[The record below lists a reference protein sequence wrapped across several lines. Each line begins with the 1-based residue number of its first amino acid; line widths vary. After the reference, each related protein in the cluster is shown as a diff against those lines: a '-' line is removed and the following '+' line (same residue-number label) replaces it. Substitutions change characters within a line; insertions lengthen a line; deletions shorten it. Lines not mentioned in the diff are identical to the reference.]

1 MAILT
6 KLLAIKREAI
16 NAFGFSSNDTILLY
30 EGCCRVL
37 SIFISFSVNE
47 KNAIS
52 DPAKRKDKTK
62 STSNIKKRIVVVDAG
77 VMAIIV
83 SN

>member
-1 MAILT
+1 M
-6 KLLAIKREAI
+6 
-16 NAFGFSSNDTILLY
+16 
-30 EGCCRVL
+30 
-37 SIFISFSVNE
+37 SFSVNE

-52 DPAKRKDKTK
+52 DPEKRKDNTK
-62 STSNIKKRIVVVDAG
+62 SISNTKNRIVEVDAG

>member
-1 MAILT
+1 M
-6 KLLAIKREAI
+6 
-16 NAFGFSSNDTILLY
+16 
-30 EGCCRVL
+30 
-37 SIFISFSVNE
+37 SFSVNE

-62 STSNIKKRIVVVDAG
+62 RTNNIKNRIVVVDAG
-77 VMAIIV
+77 VTAKIV

>member
-1 MAILT
+1 V
-6 KLLAIKREAI
+6 
-16 NAFGFSSNDTILLY
+16 S
-30 EGCCRVL
+30 
-37 SIFISFSVNE
+37 E

-52 DPAKRKDKTK
+52 DPEKRKDKTK
-62 STSNIKKRIVVVDAG
+62 STSSIKNKMVVVDAG

>member
-1 MAILT
+1 M
-6 KLLAIKREAI
+6 
-16 NAFGFSSNDTILLY
+16 
-30 EGCCRVL
+30 
-37 SIFISFSVNE
+37 SFSVNE

-62 STSNIKKRIVVVDAG
+62 STSNIKKRFVVVDAG